1 MDTTL
6 DKGMVALPIK
16 DYDRFKEL
24 EKKDYNF
31 EKRVS
36 EEHAIS

>member
-6 DKGMVALPIK
+6 NKGMVALPIE

-24 EKKDYNF
+24 EKKDYDF
-31 EKRVS
+31 STDKTLLS
-36 EEHAIS
+36 LS